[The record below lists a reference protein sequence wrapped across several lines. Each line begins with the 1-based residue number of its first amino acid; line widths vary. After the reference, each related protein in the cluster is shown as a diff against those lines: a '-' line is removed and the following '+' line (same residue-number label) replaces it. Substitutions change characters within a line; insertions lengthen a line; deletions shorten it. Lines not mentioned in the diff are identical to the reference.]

1 MANTIDILTDD
12 IVFKQLVERTL
23 VEYID
28 DSIDR
33 IGDYSF
39 SYCNNL
45 TKVECT
51 NVLELT
57 SSALAYCGGL
67 QYAIFPKAT
76 AIGDYAF
83 IDDYSLLEADY
94 PSITEIEAFCFY
106 NCSSLSKVNTPSVIR
121 IKGNALQNC
130 SQLTTLSFPE
140 VREIGINAF
149 AGDDS
154 LKEIHIG
161 TKVTDSICIL
171 EDINAIPES
180 VESIYVH
187 ADLVENYKTATNWI
201 NFADK
206 IKAEKKND
214 SN

>member
-33 IGDYSF
+33 IGDYGF
-39 SYCNNL
+39 SYCGNL

-51 NVLELT
+51 NLLELA

-67 QYAIFPKAT
+67 QYAIFPKVS
-76 AIGDYAF
+76 AIWDYAF

-94 PSITEIEAFCFY
+94 PSITEIRAFCFY
-106 NCSSLSKVNTPSVIR
+106 NCSSLLRVNTPSVIK
-121 IKGNALQNC
+121 IGGNALQNC
-130 SQLTTLSFPE
+130 NQLTTLSFPE

-149 AGDDS
+149 AGDNS

-161 TKVTDSICIL
+161 TKITDNVCIL
-171 EDINAIPES
+171 EDINAIPETI
-180 VESIYVH
+180 ESIYVP

-206 IKAEKKND
+206 IKAEIK
-214 SN
+214 